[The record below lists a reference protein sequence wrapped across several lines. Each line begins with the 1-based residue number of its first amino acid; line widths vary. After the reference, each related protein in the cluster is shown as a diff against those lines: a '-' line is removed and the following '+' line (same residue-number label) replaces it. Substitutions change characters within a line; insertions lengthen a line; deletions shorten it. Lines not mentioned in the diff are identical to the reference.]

1 MVDQRIDRGDKQSA
15 MAHRGS
21 TRTRNQIG
29 RWVLRQLAE
38 ASEHIRTCPRC
49 ERLFLVAYEA
59 SADQSE
65 ENRPAVAASTDVWLI
80 IKEQLREFRQCADWP
95 KGA

>member
-1 MVDQRIDRGDKQSA
+1 MAGDHLKRVRNMYGRGILKS
-15 MAHRGS
+15 
-21 TRTRNQIG
+21 
-29 RWVLRQLAE
+29 LAVSLE
-38 ASEHIRTCPRC
+38 NIRTCPRC

-65 ENRPAVAASTDVWLI
+65 DNLPAVAASTDVWLI
-80 IKEQLREFRQCADWP
+80 IKEQLRDFRQCTDWP

>member
-1 MVDQRIDRGDKQSA
+1 
-15 MAHRGS
+15 MADDHLKRL
-21 TRTRNQIG
+21 RNQYG
-29 RWVLRQLAE
+29 RRLLRVLAE
-38 ASEHIRTCPRC
+38 SVEHICNCPRC

-59 SADQSE
+59 SADRLRE
-65 ENRPAVAASTDVWLI
+65 DPPVIVVPTDVWLI